1 MARRQA
7 EGAFRRVRPEQV
19 VQLLLG
25 ATAQHA
31 QGLLLGVDTL
41 GLTDHDIVAQ
51 AITLLAGLKS

>member
-1 MARRQA
+1 MSRAARLLDL
-7 EGAFRRVRPEQV
+7 

-41 GLTDHDIVAQ
+41 GLTDQDIVAQ
-51 AITLLAGLKS
+51 SITLLAGLKS